1 MTPEEKKNWK
11 PEKFPQPRTFP
22 SEWHMPGLMPSN
34 EGDAVE
40 GAPDEWKPEKFPQ
53 PRTFPKN
60 WHSDDRN

>member
-1 MTPEEKKNWK
+1 MSPEEKNWK

-22 SEWHMPGLMPSN
+22 AEWNMSDLIVNDNG
-34 EGDAVE
+34 
-40 GAPDEWKPEKFPQ
+40 GAAKDEDSEWKPEKFPQ